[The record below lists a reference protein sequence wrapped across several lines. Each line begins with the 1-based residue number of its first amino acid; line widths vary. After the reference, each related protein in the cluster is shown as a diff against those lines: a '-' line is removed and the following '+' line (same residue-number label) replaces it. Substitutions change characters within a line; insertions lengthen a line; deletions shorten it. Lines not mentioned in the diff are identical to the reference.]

1 MQVRW
6 RADEAEPAA
15 AATADGRPAT
25 VHRLRWET
33 LGRNRDGKQEPPF
46 PDPIMLEVVTYEP
59 PSLPTGPAG
68 GGG

>member
-6 RADEAEPAA
+6 RTDEGEFAA
-15 AATADGRPAT
+15 AAAADGRPAT

-46 PDPIMLEVVTYEP
+46 PDPTMLEVVTYEP
-59 PSLPTGPAG
+59 LPTESAG